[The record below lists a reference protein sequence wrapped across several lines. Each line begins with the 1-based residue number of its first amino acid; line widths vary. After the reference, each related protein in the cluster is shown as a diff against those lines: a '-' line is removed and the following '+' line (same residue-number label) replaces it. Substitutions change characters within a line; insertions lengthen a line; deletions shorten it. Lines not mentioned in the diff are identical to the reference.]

1 MIVERDGEF
10 YVRKDEDL
18 LLRRPGA
25 TVQTEEFADGITRT
39 TVNRDDGSRVV
50 TIRDSG
56 GFVLKRTRILPDGT
70 EIVLIDETQ
79 YADDRG
85 YADYDAWNDD
95 YDPWQGNYDTWV
107 PDDRYAIDY
116 GEASSGA
123 LRDTLMAPPVLAP
136 DRAFSL
142 RDVRDNERVRSL
154 MPRIDLDAVH
164 FASGSAAIDP
174 SEAEGLAAV
183 GNTMSRLIAENPR
196 EVFLIEGHT
205 DAVGSNLMNL
215 ALSDRR
221 AEAVALALTEYFSVP
236 PENLVVEGYGER
248 YLKIDTE
255 GPSQENRRVSV
266 RRITPLIDRTVA
278 AQ

>member
-1 MIVERDGEF
+1 
-10 YVRKDEDL
+10 
-18 LLRRPGA
+18 
-25 TVQTEEFADGITRT
+25 
-39 TVNRDDGSRVV
+39 
-50 TIRDSG
+50 
-56 GFVLKRTRILPDGT
+56 
-70 EIVLIDETQ
+70 
-79 YADDRG
+79 
-85 YADYDAWNDD
+85 
-95 YDPWQGNYDTWV
+95 
-107 PDDRYAIDY
+107 
-116 GEASSGA
+116 
-123 LRDTLMAPPVLAP
+123 
-136 DRAFSL
+136 
-142 RDVRDNERVRSL
+142 